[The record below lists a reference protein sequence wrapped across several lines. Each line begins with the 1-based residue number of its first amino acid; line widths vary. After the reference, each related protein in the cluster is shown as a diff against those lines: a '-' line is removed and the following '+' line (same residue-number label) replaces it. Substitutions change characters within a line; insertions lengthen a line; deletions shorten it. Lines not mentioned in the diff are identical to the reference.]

1 MPESVSRAA
10 SREITR
16 PEGRQC
22 DHQCRYRL
30 VETRGRHGTF
40 VTAFAAG
47 VPAEAQRLAVQYA
60 AQTRRLGVEPAFAL
74 DLVRAALGI
83 A

>member
-1 MPESVSRAA
+1 M
-10 SREITR
+10 
-16 PEGRQC
+16 
-22 DHQCRYRL
+22 
-30 VETRGRHGTF
+30 
-40 VTAFAAG
+40 TAFAAG